1 MKYSRQR
8 ERLLEL
14 LRSTDTHPSA
24 DILYDLMRKE
34 FPNVSLATIY
44 RNLIKLEEMGYIMR
58 VPSNDGKEHFDG
70 TVDDHCHFVCRSC
83 GVICD
88 VDIKEDRILNADVE
102 KSLGVVVEGR
112 KLTFYGLC
120 KNCIKKCKN

>member
-14 LRSTDTHPSA
+14 LRSTTTHPSA
-24 DILYDLMRKE
+24 DILYNDMRNE
-34 FPNVSLATIY
+34 FPNISLATIY

-58 VPSNDGKEHFDG
+58 VPSNDDKDHFDG
-70 TVDDHCHFVCRSC
+70 TVDDHSHFVCRAC
-83 GVICD
+83 GVILD
-88 VDIKEDRILNADVE
+88 VDIRENSDVNKKVE
-102 KSLGVVVEGR
+102 ESLGVVIDGR

-120 KNCIKKCKN
+120 KNCKECNN